1 MSSHRRATKYFS
13 RKFNARKALFRGLI
27 VSLVEHGR
35 IKTTVIKA
43 KEIRRHVEKAITLG
57 KKDDLATRR
66 LLMSRIPN
74 ETTVNSIMTDISKRF
89 LTRPGGYTRVIKVG
103 RRPGDTAEMAFL
115 EFVDYDWKSAS
126 SEKSGKA
133 GKTEGKVTDK
143 EAKSEKTKSGGKT
156 KSTEKAKVAKKT
168 SMSLAAKKKS
178 VRKMKQKSRVE
189 ART

>member
-35 IKTTVIKA
+35 IKTTVVKA

-74 ETTVNSIMTDISKRF
+74 EATVNSIVTDISKRF

-115 EFVDYDWKSAS
+115 EFVDYDWKAAAEAP
-126 SEKSGKA
+126 EKSDKKADKADKKEAKA
-133 GKTEGKVTDK
+133 GKV
-143 EAKSEKTKSGGKT
+143 KSASKT
-156 KSTEKAKVAKKT
+156 KSTVKAGVAKKT
-168 SMSLAAKKKS
+168 SLSLAEKKKS
-178 VRKMKQKSRVE
+178 VRKMKQKSRQE
-189 ART
+189 SRA